1 MEEVKILNLISS
13 KYTELGLVREGG
25 TTNLRYLTNLK
36 LELRKEYLITKV
48 ERIGF
53 GWTLVS

>member
-1 MEEVKILNLISS
+1 MGKDEEVTTEYSE
-13 KYTELGLVREGG
+13 YTELGMVKEGG

-53 GWTLVS
+53 GWALVS